1 MTNRP
6 EIVVMTEHPNPRE
19 AAAIAYARR
28 GWSVVPVARRGKRPL
43 VAWTAYQKRAAEVSE
58 IQDWFRRWPGANV
71 AIVTGAVSGL
81 VVLDIDPQHQGQE
94 SLAAWQDR
102 HDPLPDTLE
111 SVTGGGGR
119 HLYFRHPGSILHN
132 RVGLAPGI
140 DFRADGGLVV
150 APPSIHPSG
159 RTYAWR
165 AAHGPAE
172 ISPAALPD
180 WVLLELQPGT
190 HPRGHPVGYWREI
203 AHAGVPEGRRNNTIA
218 SLAGHLLWHGVDR
231 EVVADLLQC
240 WNRLR
245 CRPPLSD
252 EEVARTVESISRL
265 HERSDPEVSGRTPR

>member
-1 MTNRP
+1 MTNRS
-6 EIVVMTEHPNPRE
+6 EIVVMTEQPNPRE

-28 GWSVVPVARRGKRPL
+28 GWSVVPTARRSKRPL
-43 VAWTAYQKRAAEVSE
+43 VPWTAYQRRAAEVSE
-58 IQDWFRRWPGANV
+58 IQAWFRRWPGANV

-81 VVLDIDPQHQGQE
+81 VVLDIDPQHQGEE

-102 HDPLPDTLE
+102 HGPLPETLE

-140 DFRADGGLVV
+140 DFRADGGVVV

-159 RTYAWR
+159 RPYAWKP
-165 AAHGPAE
+165 AHGPTE
-172 ISPAALPD
+172 TSPAAMPD
-180 WVLLELQPGT
+180 WLLVELQPGA

-203 AHAGVPEGRRNNTIA
+203 VRAGVPEGRRNNTVA
-218 SLAGHLLWHGVDR
+218 SLAGHLLWHGVDS

-252 EEVARTVESISRL
+252 AEVARTVESITRL
-265 HERSDPEVSGRTPR
+265 HEQSDVEITGKTRR